1 MVEPTESED
10 KAELDR
16 FCDALIGKKNV
27 KIRFAYKFF
36 FFSSISKGIFQND
49 FVQCKHVLFF
59 ITEIRQEIKDI
70 EEGRYDSKM
79 NPIKVDPILLPIY
92 MMNIF

>member
-27 KIRFAYKFF
+27 KIRFAHN
-36 FFSSISKGIFQND
+36 FFSLSISKGIFQND
-49 FVQCKHVLFF
+49 FVQCKHVPFF

-79 NPIKVDPILLPIY
+79 NPIKVDPVLQPINII
-92 MMNIF
+92 NIF